1 MPRVSANLSG
11 QVICP
16 YCGSRRIRPG
26 AEYGV
31 LRLIRTGSR
40 DFSQA
45 VVTRLH
51 RYGLESRDG
60 RVVDRNDG
68 GPFPTPTEEGV
79 LRLAHLPW
87 IPPSEREMDNPA
99 TLAAFR
105 REAAP
110 WECPD
115 QSPAPVRVGVLPART
130 GDGTPACACRICGMV
145 HPPGA
150 CP

>member
-1 MPRVSANLSG
+1 M
-11 QVICP
+11 ICP

-115 QSPAPVRVGVLPART
+115 PPGPTLLPVVVPPPDRRPRDSDVPPQVLCPL
-130 GDGTPACACRICGMV
+130 CGMV